1 MRGSIGRDG
10 VDCNSNGSR
19 NREAVNRHV
28 ERRAIDVEG
37 VGGSKMNQM
46 RGSIGRDG
54 VDCNTNGS
62 RNREVVNRL
71 VERRALDGKG
81 VGGSTMR

>member
-19 NREAVNRHV
+19 NREAVNRRV

-54 VDCNTNGS
+54 VDCKSGS
-62 RNREVVNRL
+62 RNREVVNRR

-81 VGGSTMR
+81 VGGSTMK

>member
-19 NREAVNRHV
+19 NREAVNRRV

-37 VGGSKMNQM
+37 VGGSKMN
-46 RGSIGRDG
+46 
-54 VDCNTNGS
+54 
-62 RNREVVNRL
+62 
-71 VERRALDGKG
+71 
-81 VGGSTMR
+81 